1 MDLVKRC
8 NENMVDATELDPNL
22 SKPHALVG
30 CVVDNLKVLMRRSVP
45 KVLERDFLPCSLG
58 NGMGILQLMVFGLN
72 DTFESWYHQILL
84 ESCKELY
91 RLIPKVEIW
100 DCARVEKIFAG
111 RDGEWVVRVVEIA
124 ENGYITLLIC
134 QQDRFLEAEEFKDL
148 IDEVRRRLS
157 VVQWGEEDYS
167 SLPEGIKSITLD
179 LNYCSYRNWG
189 IKIAH
194 FCTEPMAPDKITI
207 IKTKDDEDLGMEWV
221 LASCC
226 PDLGSTVYRF
236 YPGED
241 PMIQTI
247 EYYEP
252 NIKIMPCY
260 L

>member
-1 MDLVKRC
+1 MSLNIGMQRSASWILRPRLLPYSSGDGK
-8 NENMVDATELDPNL
+8 ENLRVTA
-22 SKPHALVG
+22 
-30 CVVDNLKVLMRRSVP
+30 
-45 KVLERDFLPCSLG
+45 
-58 NGMGILQLMVFGLN
+58 FGLDDN
-72 DTFESWYHQILL
+72 FESWYQQILL

-91 RLIPKVEIW
+91 RLIPKAEIW
-100 DCARVEKIFAG
+100 DCARVKKIFAG
-111 RDGEWVVRVVEIA
+111 QDKEWGVRAVDFA
-124 ENGYITLLIC
+124 ENGYVSFLIWKPEWH
-134 QQDRFLEAEEFKDL
+134 LEAEEFTDL
-148 IDEVRRRLS
+148 ITEVRRRLS
-157 VVQWGEEDYS
+157 VVQRGEEDYS

-207 IKTKDDEDLGMEWV
+207 IKTKDDEALGMEWV
-221 LASCC
+221 LASCR

-236 YPGED
+236 YPGKD